1 MTTVSVVPS
10 TVLSTDYIS
19 DTLDMV
25 TNMVDEAPD
34 NLQAL
39 GFFAW
44 FITWVTTLVS
54 AISELFTKHH
64 RRIENLEKKIN
75 TTTGVATSSQ
85 STTSAAPSTSKPP
98 TSSN

>member
-1 MTTVSVVPS
+1 MMTISVVPS

-19 DTLDMV
+19 DTLDTV

-39 GFFAW
+39 RFIIW

-54 AISELFTKHH
+54 TISELFTKHH
-64 RRIENLEKKIN
+64 HRIENLEKKIN
-75 TTTGVATSSQ
+75 TMTGVATSS
-85 STTSAAPSTSKPP
+85 
-98 TSSN
+98 